1 MPEPK
6 DFDGF
11 YAIYY
16 HGNAGPGL
24 AQMQLIDGKI
34 VGSDVTGGLWDGE
47 FAVDSVSETISC
59 EITIRLPQGVPLA
72 TTGQPIKGNEAAN
85 MQFKLPLDFST
96 REYVPLELPIGKVN
110 VRFQKVR

>member
-1 MPEPK
+1 MSEPTY
-6 DFDGF
+6 FDGF

-34 VGSDVTGGLWDGE
+34 IGADVTGGLWDGE
-47 FAVDSVSETISC
+47 FAVDSITENIIC
-59 EITIRLPQGVPLA
+59 EITIRLPPGVPLA
-72 TTGQPIKGNEAAN
+72 TTGKPPVGNEAAR
-85 MQFKLPLDFST
+85 MKFKLPLDFAT
-96 REYVPLELPIGKVN
+96 REYVSLDLPIGKVN

>member
-1 MPEPK
+1 MPKPK

-24 AQMQLIDGKI
+24 AQIQLIDGRI

-47 FAVDSVSETISC
+47 FVVDPINENISC

-72 TTGQPIKGNEAAN
+72 TTGRPPEGGEAAN
-85 MQFKLPLDFST
+85 MKFKLPLDFT
-96 REYVPLELPIGKVN
+96 TAEYVSLDLPIGKIN
-110 VRFQKVR
+110 VRFQKIR